1 MNSELSLE
9 EMWKKIEEYGID
21 RKLLEETDPSN
32 ELLYQ
37 LYKAVIR
44 VNKEV
49 HALNQK
55 ETPDC

>member
-1 MNSELSLE
+1 MNSELSLD

-49 HALNQK
+49 HILNQK
-55 ETPDC
+55 DTPDC